1 MNRIS
6 NHLFIEDEE
15 YETRFDTGHR
25 RDTGYTSRFYSG
37 PTIRENGPS
46 IGSDASDILN
56 NTLNEND

>member
-15 YETRFDTGHR
+15 YETRFDTEHR

-46 IGSDASDILN
+46 IVSDASDNLN
-56 NTLNEND
+56 SSLNEND

>member
-15 YETRFDTGHR
+15 YETRFNTEHR
-25 RDTGYTSRFYSG
+25 RDIGYTSRFYSG

-46 IGSDASDILN
+46 IGSDASDV
-56 NTLNEND
+56 

>member
-46 IGSDASDILN
+46 IGSDASDV
-56 NTLNEND
+56 